1 MSTSNPDK
9 AMRALIP
16 EPIVTPEGVAVR
28 PLTLGT
34 FALLERI
41 KSPTLMAGGTVDTLA
56 LLPSLYIMSH
66 DPAAVYAD
74 FANLDALSLAWA
86 ETLPPTA
93 VGSIEAAATEQ
104 IKRMIAVIAPEGD
117 GKKKATTAGS
127 PPSPSG
133 PQRPTTG
140 IWTTFC
146 GMFRPRPSC

>member
-1 MSTSNPDK
+1 MSTSNPAK
-9 AMRALIP
+9 AMSALIP

-41 KSPTLMAGGTVDTLA
+41 KSPTLYKCEVDSLA
-56 LLPSLYIMSH
+56 LLPSLYLMTH
-66 DPAAVYAD
+66 DPAEVHSAFD
-74 FANLDALSLAWA
+74 RLDALALSWA

-93 VGSIEAAATEQ
+93 VGSIEAAAKSQ
-104 IKRMIAVIAPEGD
+104 IQRMLDVIAPEGD

-127 PPSPSG
+127 PASPNG
-133 PQRPTTG
+133 PPRPTTG

-146 GMFRPRPSC
+146 GMFRRRPSC